1 MKNLKLGYSC
11 VRGSEKM
18 NKCGFV
24 DITSRTSN
32 RIDEVKNKIII
43 ILLNVYFVFINKN

>member
-1 MKNLKLGYSC
+1 MDLLISLRK
-11 VRGSEKM
+11 
-18 NKCGFV
+18 
-24 DITSRTSN
+24 SN